1 MRIESKIC
9 LPFYKIAYAVFFT
22 GVLCL
27 IRGVTYTQE
36 IGPALESPMVLLA
49 AVFCADTYI
58 QEILSG
64 RYQIQRLYPLKN
76 RLASMAK
83 RLMIQEA
90 FLLFLSA
97 AGYGMYLLVQRPVL
111 LNGEERGENSSVVI
125 FLIYLGAVF
134 VSLLFWGLLS
144 HVLSCL
150 FRNMWAG
157 IGSCLLLWTVTNSTV
172 GDKWLGCWN
181 LFSYSFRDLEDSGD
195 LSWLWGKLLCVAA
208 SILLAYMLPKIVKKR
223 G

>member
-1 MRIESKIC
+1 M
-9 LPFYKIAYAVFFT
+9 
-22 GVLCL
+22 
-27 IRGVTYTQE
+27 
-36 IGPALESPMVLLA
+36 ESPMALLA

-111 LNGEERGENSSVVI
+111 LNGEERGENSSVAI

-144 HVLSCL
+144 HVLSCCFGVFLL
-150 FRNMWAG
+150 FQSGGQRGSELAVGEIAVCGYPSGLYASENRKEKG
-157 IGSCLLLWTVTNSTV
+157 I
-172 GDKWLGCWN
+172 
-181 LFSYSFRDLEDSGD
+181 
-195 LSWLWGKLLCVAA
+195 KL
-208 SILLAYMLPKIVKKR
+208 
-223 G
+223 

>member
-1 MRIESKIC
+1 M
-9 LPFYKIAYAVFFT
+9 
-22 GVLCL
+22 
-27 IRGVTYTQE
+27 
-36 IGPALESPMVLLA
+36 ESPMALLA

-97 AGYGMYLLVQRPVL
+97 VGYGMYLLVQRPVL
-111 LNGEERGENSSVVI
+111 LNGEERGENSSVAI

>member
-1 MRIESKIC
+1 MDSTEDLWR
-9 LPFYKIAYAVFFT
+9 
-22 GVLCL
+22 L

-36 IGPALESPMVLLA
+36 IGPALESPMALLA

-111 LNGEERGENSSVVI
+111 LNGEERGENSSVAI

>member
-36 IGPALESPMVLLA
+36 IGPALESPMALLA

-76 RLASMAK
+76 RLASMA
-83 RLMIQEA
+83 
-90 FLLFLSA
+90 S
-97 AGYGMYLLVQRPVL
+97 
-111 LNGEERGENSSVVI
+111 
-125 FLIYLGAVF
+125 
-134 VSLLFWGLLS
+134 GL
-144 HVLSCL
+144 
-150 FRNMWAG
+150 
-157 IGSCLLLWTVTNSTV
+157 
-172 GDKWLGCWN
+172 
-181 LFSYSFRDLEDSGD
+181 
-195 LSWLWGKLLCVAA
+195 
-208 SILLAYMLPKIVKKR
+208 
-223 G
+223 

>member
-111 LNGEERGENSSVVI
+111 
-125 FLIYLGAVF
+125 F
-134 VSLLFWGLLS
+134 
-144 HVLSCL
+144 
-150 FRNMWAG
+150 
-157 IGSCLLLWTVTNSTV
+157 
-172 GDKWLGCWN
+172 KW
-181 LFSYSFRDLEDSGD
+181 
-195 LSWLWGKLLCVAA
+195 
-208 SILLAYMLPKIVKKR
+208 
-223 G
+223 